1 MPDEAFLVS
10 GLDILEEIYWNSI
23 LPKKAE
29 LPLGFEIFL
38 HYKFTKVYT
47 LENQTEQNLLCICRN
62 PQKEFWKIIRKT
74 NGYIVIACLS
84 LCQQQARL
92 DLC

>member
-1 MPDEAFLVS
+1 MRPS
-10 GLDILEEIYWNSI
+10 WCLDLTYWRKFTEIQFYQ
-23 LPKKAE
+23 KKAK
-29 LPLGFEIFL
+29 LPALGFEIFL
-38 HYKFTKVYT
+38 HYKFTNVYT